1 MLGVVALLLLLWLA
15 LVVVGFVVKGLIWLV
30 VIGAVLF
37 VATAA
42 FGWLRRNAGT

>member
-42 FGWLRRNAGT
+42 FGWLKRNAST

>member
-37 VATAA
+37 VVTAA
-42 FGWLRRNAGT
+42 FGWLRRKAGT